1 MGVALA
7 YLLATNP
14 KYKHKNCIIDIT
26 QHSGN
31 ISTGKQFYV
40 STGFIQHKSY
50 KLIKKFFNSKPPTT
64 NTVKHFN
71 FIGRNKLITVKFK
84 RPIGYMLDLEQF
96 LGRLHDAVANSTYLD
111 FIYNTYISDTQ
122 KSENISTNAR
132 PSEAFLLKL
141 SHANGDSPEELSQ
154 IAVTNLIIADG
165 TISNTS
171 KLLKEKGYK
180 VNINH
185 KFSQGAE
192 AILKIKAS
200 KLNKKQLKYIHK
212 SIYFGISY
220 EFAGYGFWIAPYK
233 DNLLKIGYS
242 IDQKPLLRR
251 NYNINK
257 LLDLAIKKSIKALS
271 LKQKD
276 VQIIHKGFKLIP
288 LVTAT
293 QLYNITPYKHIW
305 QIGDAGGFVGPLLLD
320 GIYPGL
326 NSVIDTYKEILEQ
339 EHGQHYP
346 TNLANTKKQTMIW
359 QPKISVPGNSIYT
372 HRLLTYITTSAIIK
386 EFYNFIFT
394 ARPITNI
401 ATFIL
406 ERTIKKALSLL
417 MKIKKE
423 NL

>member
-1 MGVALA
+1 MGVALV

-26 QHSGN
+26 QHSGK
-31 ISTGKQFYV
+31 ISARKQFYI

-64 NTVKHFN
+64 NTIKHFN
-71 FIGRNKLITVKFK
+71 FIGRNKLITVEFK

-96 LGRLHDAVANSTYLD
+96 LGQLHGTVANNPYLD
-111 FIYNTYISDTQ
+111 FIYNTYISDIQ
-122 KSENISTNAR
+122 KIKDISTNAQH
-132 PSEAFLLKL
+132 SEVFLLKL
-141 SHANGDSPEELSQ
+141 SHANEGGPKELSQ
-154 IAVTNLIIADG
+154 IAVKNLIVADG

-200 KLNKKQLKYIHK
+200 KLNKKQLKYIHE

-233 DNLLKIGYS
+233 SNLLKIGYS

-251 NYNINK
+251 KYNINK
-257 LLDLAIKKSIKALS
+257 LLDLAIRKSLKVLS

-326 NSVIDTYKEILEQ
+326 NSVIDTYKEIIEQ
-339 EHGQHYP
+339 KNSKRVQQKL
-346 TNLANTKKQTMIW
+346 TNTKKQAMIW

-386 EFYNFIFT
+386 EFYNFIFV
-394 ARPITNI
+394 ARPVTSI